1 MMNKTKLICETPI
14 YKVML
19 VRESNIPIAKKSIQ
33 SPEDAAKIMM
43 DYLKGTDREH
53 FVGMYLNAA
62 NNLITIHTI
71 SIGILNSSLVHP
83 REVFKMAC
91 MVNAAAIVVAHNHP
105 SGNIEPSAEDLSIT
119 RQLVEAGKI
128 LGIPLHD
135 HIIVTEENGFM
146 SFAERNLI

>member
-1 MMNKTKLICETPI
+1 MNKTKLICETPI

-19 VRESNIPIAKKSIQ
+19 VRESTMSITRKSIQ
-33 SPEDAAKIMM
+33 SPEDAANIMM
-43 DYLKGTDREH
+43 DYLRGTDREH
-53 FVGMYLNAA
+53 FVGIYLNAS
-62 NNLITIHTI
+62 NVLITIHTV

-91 MVNAAAIVVAHNHP
+91 MVNAAAIIVAHNHP

>member
-1 MMNKTKLICETPI
+1 MNKSNLICETPI

-19 VRESNIPIAKKSIQ
+19 VRESSIPIVRNSIQ
-33 SPEDAAKIMM
+33 SPEDAAKIVL
-43 DYLKGTDREH
+43 DYLRGTDREH
-53 FVGMYLNAA
+53 FVGIYLNAS
-62 NNLITIHTI
+62 NVLITIHTV

-91 MVNAAAIVVAHNHP
+91 IVNAAAIIVAHNHP

-135 HIIVTEENGFM
+135 HIIVTEENGYM

>member
-1 MMNKTKLICETPI
+1 MNKSKLICETPI

-19 VRESNIPIAKKSIQ
+19 VRESSIPIVRNSIQ
-33 SPEDAAKIMM
+33 SPEDAAKIVL
-43 DYLKGTDREH
+43 DYLRGTDREH
-53 FVGMYLNAA
+53 FVGIYLNAS
-62 NNLITIHTI
+62 NVLITIHTV

-91 MVNAAAIVVAHNHP
+91 IVNAAAIIVAHNHP

-135 HIIVTEENGFM
+135 HIIVTEENGYM

>member
-1 MMNKTKLICETPI
+1 MNKTKLICETPI

-19 VRESNIPIAKKSIQ
+19 VRESNMPVAKKSIQ

-43 DYLKGTDREH
+43 DYLRGTDREH
-53 FVGMYLNAA
+53 FVGMYLNATNA
-62 NNLITIHTI
+62 LITIHTI

-91 MVNAAAIVVAHNHP
+91 MVNAAAVIVSHNHP
-105 SGNIEPSAEDLSIT
+105 SGNVEPSSEDISIT
-119 RQLVEAGKI
+119 KQLVDAGKI

-135 HIIVTEENGFM
+135 HIIVTDENSYM
-146 SFAERNLI
+146 SFADRGLL

>member
-1 MMNKTKLICETPI
+1 MNKTKLICETPI

-19 VRESNIPIAKKSIQ
+19 VRESNIPVEKKSIQ

-43 DYLKGTDREH
+43 DYLRGTDREH
-53 FVGMYLNAA
+53 FVGMYLNTTNA
-62 NNLITIHTI
+62 LITIHTI

-91 MVNAAAIVVAHNHP
+91 MVNAAAVIVCHNHP

-119 RQLVEAGKI
+119 KQLVEAGKI

-135 HIIVTEENGFM
+135 HIIVTDGNGYM

>member
-1 MMNKTKLICETPI
+1 MGI
-14 YKVML
+14 
-19 VRESNIPIAKKSIQ
+19 
-33 SPEDAAKIMM
+33 
-43 DYLKGTDREH
+43 
-53 FVGMYLNAA
+53 YLNAS
-62 NNLITIHTI
+62 NVLITIHTV

-91 MVNAAAIVVAHNHP
+91 IVNAAAIIVAHNHP

-135 HIIVTEENGFM
+135 HIIVTEENGYM

>member
-1 MMNKTKLICETPI
+1 MNKSKLICETPI

-19 VRESNIPIAKKSIQ
+19 VRESSIPIVRNSIQ
-33 SPEDAAKIMM
+33 SPEDAAKIVF
-43 DYLKGTDREH
+43 DYLRGTDREH
-53 FVGMYLNAA
+53 FVGIYLNAS
-62 NNLITIHTI
+62 NVLITIHTV

-91 MVNAAAIVVAHNHP
+91 IVNAAAIIVAHNHP

-135 HIIVTEENGFM
+135 HIIVTEENGYM

>member
-1 MMNKTKLICETPI
+1 MNKTKLICETPI